1 MKKQFISLL
10 LALAV
15 LFAFSIPA
23 MAEETVSAD
32 PFEEITEE
40 FIQAKVVVPYEIS
53 VRPAR
58 ITGWAALRW
67 APSYRAP
74 MIETFTAKQIL
85 TILRET
91 PHWLLAENLETGDIG
106 YISRDDVAESREI
119 GTLSQMDVS
128 ETENGK
134 TNLGVVDANGAFTLE
149 CTLPEGYHIE
159 TGYSSGDEMYA
170 LILSEDAAKPGMRLS
185 VGFDP
190 AYAEVDRLNDLD
202 RAALTKLEE
211 TFIRNDPAVEITY
224 GETNL
229 GTRLLIAKMTNGDK
243 YYMDFMTIYKGYFV
257 ECVLLPSRQA
267 ENNELTEDQVRMCVD
282 FLTDLD
288 FVDENDEEDDEIQP
302 DAGEK
307 YIARLTDYNSED
319 NTVFVEVLDRLVIER
334 EQADNLKEGD
344 TLTIADETITVEKTE
359 KSDTGIFVNDQYF
372 LEYGDGNVVYVSSF
386 RHPFYR
392 ILFTRTTEIPK
403 DLVFTDEIDPASGLE
418 RDEPATY
425 SAGEFAAM
433 LEEGGKPDFASDNVY
448 VTFDADGELQTVE
461 RFYVPWQ

>member
-1 MKKQFISLL
+1 M
-10 LALAV
+10 
-15 LFAFSIPA
+15 
-23 MAEETVSAD
+23 
-32 PFEEITEE
+32 
-40 FIQAKVVVPYEIS
+40 
-53 VRPAR
+53 
-58 ITGWAALRW
+58 
-67 APSYRAP
+67 
-74 MIETFTAKQIL
+74 
-85 TILRET
+85 
-91 PHWLLAENLETGDIG
+91 
-106 YISRDDVAESREI
+106 
-119 GTLSQMDVS
+119 
-128 ETENGK
+128 
-134 TNLGVVDANGAFTLE
+134 
-149 CTLPEGYHIE
+149 
-159 TGYSSGDEMYA
+159 
-170 LILSEDAAKPGMRLS
+170 
-185 VGFDP
+185 
-190 AYAEVDRLNDLD
+190 
-202 RAALTKLEE
+202 
-211 TFIRNDPAVEITY
+211 
-224 GETNL
+224 
-229 GTRLLIAKMTNGDK
+229 
-243 YYMDFMTIYKGYFV
+243 

-319 NTVFVEVLDRLVIER
+319 NTVFVEGLDRLVMER
-334 EQADNLKEGD
+334 ELADSLKEGD
-344 TLTIADETITVEKTE
+344 TLTIANETITVEKTE

-418 RDEPATY
+418 RDEAATY